1 MKFPRNHSFG
11 ALSYM
16 HEWAHVEGPLWRW
29 ISLVMR
35 LWKPSKAPYTLSV
48 KLNDFTLWR
57 HTQRKNCATL
67 TDTSAGLRT
76 ALSGR
81 LSHRELRSSLRK
93 SHSFLILPADSTMA
107 SPQGTSVSS
116 NSFST
121 LASHDIFL
129 FKYHYLLHIL
139 RLLFFSDSTIADVT
153 SKQQTTALFLSTI
166 VTRTRRHTELTKKLT
181 NLMGNL
187 CYVREH
193 SVQFFVQFFNTVKPN
208 SLTWECRGPFRL
220 EAAMYRPSDRAE
232 EWHKYVCSLLLIE
245 MRNINCIT
253 YITNVITVSSN
264 PSCKASIFYPAYEVN
279 NLGRISVD
287 MRRNGI
293 LLLLVNI
300 DHQGHTHDQRLS
312 ASS

>member
-139 RLLFFSDSTIADVT
+139 RLLFFSDSTIADVA
-153 SKQQTTALFLSTI
+153 SKQKNDSLVFI
-166 VTRTRRHTELTKKLT
+166 H
-181 NLMGNL
+181 
-187 CYVREH
+187 H
-193 SVQFFVQFFNTVKPN
+193 S
-208 SLTWECRGPFRL
+208 
-220 EAAMYRPSDRAE
+220 
-232 EWHKYVCSLLLIE
+232 
-245 MRNINCIT
+245 
-253 YITNVITVSSN
+253 
-264 PSCKASIFYPAYEVN
+264 
-279 NLGRISVD
+279 
-287 MRRNGI
+287 
-293 LLLLVNI
+293 
-300 DHQGHTHDQRLS
+300 HTHKKTHRTDKKTDKPDGKPVLCQRTF
-312 ASS
+312 SSVFRAVF